1 MAGVLNGYRGN
12 NTGSFNEISNLV
24 GPRKCPDGSNPPC
37 NVDKVDLEAITNP
50 NSNESKTTS
59 LGDASRKNTVEVVN
73 MGSSKG
79 LTKTYDA
86 SKPEGSRIS
95 TSETTL
101 VTPSSD
107 EEAAEMAR
115 IEAYAKKHKV
125 KGSVYEKKPKAGFLG
140 LGPLNPNR
148 NSQNQKA
155 QSRQANK
162 TRRIGARKQR
172 QASRKEFFRNI
183 GTGQNIEN
191 YRQRKKGG
199 TTKSQKD
206 GSGTQHGAGYCDPM
220 GGGKC
225 SAE

>member
-1 MAGVLNGYRGN
+1 MGNILKGHRGN
-12 NTGSFNEISNLV
+12 KTPLFQEVAGLV
-24 GPRKCPDGSNPPC
+24 SEE
-37 NVDKVDLEAITNP
+37 DLEVVTNP
-50 NSNESKTTS
+50 ASNESKITS
-59 LGDASRKNTVEVVN
+59 LGEVSKKNTVGVVN

-115 IEAYAKKHKV
+115 IEAYAKKHKL
-125 KGSVYEKKPKAGFLG
+125 GVYKKKPRAGFAG
-140 LGPLNPNR
+140 LGPLNPNY
-148 NSQNQKA
+148 NTQNQKA

-162 TRRIGARKQR
+162 TKRIGLRKQR
-172 QASRKEFFRNI
+172 KASRQEFFRNI

-206 GSGTQHGAGYCDPM
+206 GFGNQTGEGGCLSGQCTPG
-220 GGGKC
+220 
-225 SAE
+225 